1 MSAAHAV
8 LGLLHDKPAYQYEL
22 RNQLQHRLGPSW
34 AVNTGQLSQLT
45 KSLVEEGLIERVDG
59 AAGAREDRRVYAIT
73 EKGIVEFD
81 RWWASTDEPNGPR
94 LAARRSLLVKISL
107 AGPERL
113 AESLE
118 LIDTY
123 KEECATE
130 LAQLMKREA
139 KIVDGPIVRADHE
152 MLRLALA
159 ENIIHKEG
167 QLQWAELARQKVNRL
182 LKEEAIWPSAR
193 GRAAAAKDE
202 DRRTREELFREMAA
216 GRQRRDDPYTTRGQ
230 DHA

>member
-1 MSAAHAV
+1 MSAAHAI
-8 LGLLHDKPAYQYEL
+8 LRLLHDKPAYQYEL
-22 RNQLQHRLGPSW
+22 GNQLPRRLGPSW
-34 AVNTGQLSQLT
+34 AVNTGQLSQIT
-45 KSLVEEGLIERVDG
+45 KRLVEEGLIECVDG
-59 AAGAREDRRVYAIT
+59 ASGAREDRRIYAIT

-81 RWWASTDEPNGPR
+81 SWWSSTDDPNEPR

-118 LIDTY
+118 LIDSY
-123 KEECATE
+123 KEECAQE
-130 LAQLMKREA
+130 LDQLMKEEA

-152 MLRLALA
+152 MLRLGLA

-193 GRAAAAKDE
+193 ERAAAAKDE
-202 DRRTREELFREMAA
+202 DRRAREELFRQMAA
-216 GRQRRDDPYTTRGQ
+216 GGQRRDDPHKHGQ
-230 DHA
+230 DDA